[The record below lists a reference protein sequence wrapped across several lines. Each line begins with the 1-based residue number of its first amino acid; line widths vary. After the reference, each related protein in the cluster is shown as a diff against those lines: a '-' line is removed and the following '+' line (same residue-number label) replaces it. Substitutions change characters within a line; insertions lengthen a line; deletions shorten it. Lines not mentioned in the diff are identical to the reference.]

1 MPPQTPR
8 AEAEVA
14 VSLSHE
20 GEPNSVDVH
29 HDEEESVWGELG
41 EGRGGVERERCE
53 VGGGHAR
60 AERLSLAVA
69 ATVRTRWSPAG

>member
-14 VSLSHE
+14 VSDEDRHE
-20 GEPNSVDVH
+20 GEPNSMDVH

-41 EGRGGVERERCE
+41 EGSVWGELGEGS
-53 VGGGHAR
+53 VGDVKLGWPRQG
-60 AERLSLAVA
+60 
-69 ATVRTRWSPAG
+69 